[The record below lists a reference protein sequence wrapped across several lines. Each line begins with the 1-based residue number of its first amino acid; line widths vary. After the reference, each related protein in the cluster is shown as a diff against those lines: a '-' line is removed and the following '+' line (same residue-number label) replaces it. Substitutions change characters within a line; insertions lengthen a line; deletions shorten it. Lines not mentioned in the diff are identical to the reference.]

1 MENKVTSTKAK
12 AMTQRDFLNA
22 VIKADVSKDITD
34 YAKSA
39 IVKLDEKNA
48 NRKVSKSAVK
58 HKAEND
64 NVKSA
69 ILAFMKPNTVYTCA
83 QLADATGQS
92 TQKISALM
100 RQIDES
106 VVTILDVK
114 VVGKGKCK
122 GYRLA
127 QSTPATAEV
136 DVPTEG

>member
-12 AMTQRDFLNA
+12 AMTQREFLNA

-64 NVKSA
+64 DVKSA
-69 ILAFMKPNTVYTCA
+69 ILAYMKPNTDYTCA
-83 QLADATGQS
+83 QLANATGQS
-92 TQKISALM
+92 TQKVSALM
-100 RQIDES
+100 KQIDAS
-106 VVTILDVK
+106 VVTIFDMK

-122 GYRLA
+122 GYRLTK
-127 QSTPATAEV
+127 STPATTEV